1 MINIFLSSLQGK
13 TETWVEEEEEVD
25 DKKKNKFLSEFESF
39 KRRIE
44 NDSNESREKTDDFK
58 GKKPTAP
65 KPPSDDAVSVSSE
78 QSSSSSNA
86 EVNLGLYFKLFF
98 IQKRLISLL
107 VHKVPKRIAEKS
119 QQLPRQTWRQASG
132 AGQIGKKSPMKIIF
146 AAPENILISCA
157 SSRRAGPSSCWSPAS
172 CSTGR
177 TASTARTSTAAG
189 PGEL

>member
-1 MINIFLSSLQGK
+1 M
-13 TETWVEEEEEVD
+13 EEEEEVD

-58 GKKPTAP
+58 GEKPTAP

-98 IQKRLISLL
+98 MQKRLISFS
-107 VHKVPKRIAEKS
+107 S
-119 QQLPRQTWRQASG
+119 QSS
-132 AGQIGKKSPMKIIF
+132 K
-146 AAPENILISCA
+146 EN
-157 SSRRAGPSSCWSPAS
+157 R
-172 CSTGR
+172 
-177 TASTARTSTAAG
+177 
-189 PGEL
+189 

>member
-1 MINIFLSSLQGK
+1 M
-13 TETWVEEEEEVD
+13 EEEEEVD

-86 EVNLGLYFKLFF
+86 EVNLGLYFKLFC
-98 IQKRLISLL
+98 IQKRSISFFLL

-132 AGQIGKKSPMKIIF
+132 AGQIGKLSPAMKIF
-146 AAPENILISCA
+146 VTQENILMYKSCFA
-157 SSRRAGPSSCWSPAS
+157 
-172 CSTGR
+172 
-177 TASTARTSTAAG
+177 
-189 PGEL
+189 

>member
-1 MINIFLSSLQGK
+1 M
-13 TETWVEEEEEVD
+13 EEEEEVD
-25 DKKKNKFLSEFESF
+25 DKKNNKFLSEFESF

-98 IQKRLISLL
+98 IQKRLISFS
-107 VHKVPKRIAEKS
+107 S
-119 QQLPRQTWRQASG
+119 QSS
-132 AGQIGKKSPMKIIF
+132 K
-146 AAPENILISCA
+146 EN
-157 SSRRAGPSSCWSPAS
+157 R
-172 CSTGR
+172 
-177 TASTARTSTAAG
+177 
-189 PGEL
+189 